1 MSEPVKPEL
10 KQCSRCH
17 STCTLEHYEKNR
29 KGEWFKLCNS
39 CRTKR
44 RIHDATYRET
54 HREEMNQYQQE
65 YKRTYREKHND
76 DKQTCPR
83 CNCQFR
89 IVNWTLNKHMKTWSC
104 YKAGLKTETTRK
116 DFYQWVLDNRDNLLP
131 GYKSLIP
138 EAEEYF
144 KEN

>member
-39 CRTKR
+39 CRTKN
-44 RIHDATYRET
+44 
-54 HREEMNQYQQE
+54 REEKN
-65 YKRTYREKHND
+65 TYREKHDN

-104 YKAGLKTETTRK
+104 YKAGLKTETTRT

-138 EAEEYF
+138 EAEDF
-144 KEN
+144 LKEN